1 MTPELDSELLRTFV
15 AIVDTGSFTKA
26 ASVVNRTQSAVSM
39 QMKRLE
45 EVAGSTIFCR
55 DGRSVKLTRQGETL
69 QRYARKILK
78 MQAEALSALKQ
89 KEFSGKVTL
98 GIPDDY
104 VDTYLPEFLL
114 KLNQQFP
121 RVEVNVVCQESS
133 MLRSMLE
140 KNKLDLAI
148 MSRHPELVLEGEI
161 PLRHESVVW
170 VTSRQNIAHEQNP
183 LPLAMFGKQCIF
195 RRWAVAALD
204 EINRAHRVA
213 YSSQSLA
220 GILAY
225 VRAGIGVTVLAESSV
240 TADLRIL
247 SVQDDFPLLPDITLV
262 VSRAPANTSTLI
274 DQIEQKIINSFSRVQ
289 QQAA

>member
-1 MTPELDSELLRTFV
+1 MSHELDSELLRTFV

-45 EVAGSTIFCR
+45 EVTGNALFSR
-55 DGRSVKLTRQGETL
+55 DGRNVRLTRHGETL

-78 MQAEALSALKQ
+78 MQAQALSALTQ
-89 KEFSGKVTL
+89 SEFSGEVTL

-104 VDTYLPEFLL
+104 VDSFLPDFLRR
-114 KLNQQFP
+114 LNQQYP
-121 RVEVNVVCQESS
+121 LVEVNVVCQESS
-133 MLRSMLE
+133 TLRTMLE
-140 KNKLDLAI
+140 KNQLDLAI
-148 MSRHPELVLEGEI
+148 MSRHPDRVTTGEI

-170 VTSRQNIAHEQNP
+170 VTSKQNIAHEQDP
-183 LPLAMFGKQCIF
+183 LPLALFGEQCIF
-195 RRWAVAALD
+195 RRWAVEALD
-204 EINRAHRVA
+204 GINRAHRIA
-213 YSSQSLA
+213 YTSQSLA

-240 TADLRIL
+240 SADLRIL
-247 SVQDDFPLLPDITLV
+247 SQKDDFPPLHDITLV
-262 VSRAPANTSTLI
+262 VSRAPANTSTII
-274 DQIEQKIINSFSRVQ
+274 DQIEQRIIDSFSRVQ